1 MNYIWPA
8 SSIHELEPGTL
19 GKHLETLLFYLLHC
33 RTSLWAPHGFLKEFA
48 VLETPMESILNV
60 RLQFFLSNRIRI
72 V

>member
-8 SSIHELEPGTL
+8 SSIQELEPGTL

-48 VLETPMESILNV
+48 VLERSM
-60 RLQFFLSNRIRI
+60 
-72 V
+72 